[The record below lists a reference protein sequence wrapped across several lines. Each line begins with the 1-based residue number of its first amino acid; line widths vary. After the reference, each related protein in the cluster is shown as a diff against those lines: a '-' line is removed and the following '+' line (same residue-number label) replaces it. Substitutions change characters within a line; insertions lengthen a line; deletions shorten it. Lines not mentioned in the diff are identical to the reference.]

1 VIAISTGLQ
10 ALFPRPEQVDC
21 ITAPVDISPFLDV
34 EPDYACQTITSIGT
48 ISESKGLG
56 DLADAAILLNRRGLD
71 FRVVVIGDFYYA
83 DYLAAIEQRLQQ
95 AGARDRL
102 TFVPY
107 QKDVARWLGQ
117 SSIYCCPSHTE
128 GMSRT
133 IIEAMAAGLPVV
145 ATDCGG
151 PRDLVRDRET
161 GSLVPVRNPQALA
174 AALEYLLADSAKRQ
188 SQGVSGRA
196 AAQAFD
202 AETVVPR
209 LIERI
214 EAARHAPALSAETE
228 AFVTLFLNVL
238 QEAGPRVL
246 LGKKW
251 QLLRRFL
258 G

>member
-1 VIAISTGLQ
+1 
-10 ALFPRPEQVDC
+10 
-21 ITAPVDISPFLDV
+21 
-34 EPDYACQTITSIGT
+34 
-48 ISESKGLG
+48 
-56 DLADAAILLNRRGLD
+56 
-71 FRVVVIGDFYYA
+71 
-83 DYLAAIEQRLQQ
+83 
-95 AGARDRL
+95 
-102 TFVPY
+102 
-107 QKDVARWLGQ
+107 
-117 SSIYCCPSHTE
+117 
-128 GMSRT
+128 MSRT

-174 AALEYLLADSAKRQ
+174 AALEYLLTDSAKRQ

-258 G
+258 